1 MSLEKSTGPA
11 GRDRGDVNEWKGESS
26 ARAHR
31 TGSGNAETAE
41 RLVAQVERA
50 LEIDGL
56 GAAIELLNART
67 RFRYTGVYRAEPT
80 VLRNIFLFDR
90 ENPTLNVSGATAAL
104 ESTYCSITCAI
115 QAPFSTGDAATDA
128 RLVAHPARDSVI
140 SYGGVPLRTS
150 GGRAWGTLCHF
161 DVRPRL
167 LPPLEL
173 DMMCAVAPV
182 IAQWVIAR
190 EGE

>member
-1 MSLEKSTGPA
+1 MSLEKSMGPA
-11 GRDRGDVNEWKGESS
+11 GHDRGDVNDTRGDST

-31 TGSGNAETAE
+31 TGSDDADAAE

-50 LEIDGL
+50 LELHGL
-56 GAAIELLNART
+56 GASIELLNART

-80 VLRNIFLFDR
+80 HLRNIFLFDR

-104 ESTYCSITCAI
+104 ESTYCSITCAS
-115 QAPFSTGDAATDA
+115 QAPFSTGDATTDA

-161 DVRPRL
+161 DLRPRL

-173 DMMCAVAPV
+173 EMLSAVAPL
-182 IAQWVIAR
+182 IAQWVIER